1 METNFGRVI
10 MIRNKFMQSDL
21 VLLIWP
27 TVAEGEK
34 LVKIQW
40 FVDFPNYQ
48 FHFRSACVNI
58 SLLSRE
64 H

>member
-1 METNFGRVI
+1 
-10 MIRNKFMQSDL
+10 MQPDL

-34 LVKIQW
+34 LVKILW

-58 SLLSRE
+58 LLLLRE

>member
-1 METNFGRVI
+1 
-10 MIRNKFMQSDL
+10 MQPDL

-34 LVKIQW
+34 IVKTQW
-40 FVDFPNYQ
+40 FVNFPNYQ
-48 FHFRSACVNI
+48 FHFRSPCVNI
-58 SLLSRE
+58 SLLLLE